1 MVGRPRDLLGEQFW
15 RRHIRQ
21 HHDSG
26 LSVPRYCRDHEL
38 HQSAFYSWRRR
49 LAIRDRGAAAAA
61 LKPLPTP
68 AFLPVTVLDP
78 TACQATT
85 AIEIILADGSRVR
98 ARAGCDRQLLADVLA
113 LLARGA
119 RGDEVRPC

>member
-1 MVGRPRDLLGEQFW
+1 MAGRPRDLQGEQFW

-38 HQSAFYSWRRR
+38 HQGAFYSWRRR
-49 LAIRDRGAAAAA
+49 LAIRDHTATA
-61 LKPLPTP
+61 LEPLPTP

-78 TACQATT
+78 QACPGTT

-98 ARAGCDRQLLADVLA
+98 ARAGCDRQLLADVIA

-119 RGDEVRPC
+119 RDDEGRPC

>member
-1 MVGRPRDLLGEQFW
+1 MAGRPRDLLGEQFW

-21 HHDSG
+21 HHDSD
-26 LSVPRYCRDHEL
+26 LSVPCYCRDHEL
-38 HQSAFYSWRRR
+38 HQGAFYSWRRR
-49 LAIRDRGAAAAA
+49 LAIRDRAAA
-61 LKPLPTP
+61 LEPLPSP

-78 TACQATT
+78 PACRGAT

-119 RGDEVRPC
+119 RDAHGDEGRPC

>member
-1 MVGRPRDLLGEQFW
+1 MAGRPRDLQGEQFW
-15 RRHIRQ
+15 RQLIRQ

-38 HQSAFYSWRRR
+38 HQGAFYPRRRR
-49 LAIRDRGAAAAA
+49 LAIRDHTATA
-61 LKPLPTP
+61 LEPLPSP
-68 AFLPVTVLDP
+68 AFLPVTVLGP
-78 TACQATT
+78 PACQATT

-98 ARAGCDRQLLADVLA
+98 VRAGCDRQLLADVLA

-119 RGDEVRPC
+119 RDDEGRPC